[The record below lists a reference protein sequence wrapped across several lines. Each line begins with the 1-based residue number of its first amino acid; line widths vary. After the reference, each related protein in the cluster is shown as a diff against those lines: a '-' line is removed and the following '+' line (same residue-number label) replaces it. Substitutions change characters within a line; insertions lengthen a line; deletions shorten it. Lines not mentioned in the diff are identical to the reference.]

1 MPPSILK
8 RPLRAAVNGGL
19 LLAALCLDAA
29 WAASPEEELAAAGYP
44 QIREAG
50 PKPFGNYV
58 NGHVSGKLLLV
69 SSAAPQDVNGEF
81 GPKDAWLKGR
91 YGSDLSADVKGVKL
105 AELAC
110 LRSLRFARATIGDL
124 AKIRRVLRV
133 AIASQATPEFTEH
146 TKIADGCSNLL
157 TRVFG
162 AERGA
167 HARVNLGVASLPFN
181 VAMEVT
187 IEYELE

>member
-1 MPPSILK
+1 M
-8 RPLRAAVNGGL
+8 NHTL
-19 LLAALCLDAA
+19 LSLSAALACATVLALPAA
-29 WAASPEEELAAAGYP
+29 HAATPEEELVKAGYP
-44 QIREAG
+44 QINAAP

-58 NGHVSGKLLLV
+58 NGHVSGKLLVV

-91 YGSDLSADVKGVKL
+91 YGDDLTADARGVKV

-110 LRSLRFARATIGDL
+110 LRSLRFAKAVVGDL
-124 AKIRRVLRV
+124 NRIRRVLRV
-133 AIASQATPEFTEH
+133 SVASLTTADFKDH
-146 TKIADGCSNLL
+146 TKVADGCSNLM

-162 AERGA
+162 PEKGA
-167 HARVNLGVASLPFN
+167 HARVNLGVASMPFG

-187 IEYELE
+187 VEYEVE